1 MKRLIPSSQPNSAEY
16 LTATNSQ
23 IATMSLSW
31 EGITFGIELELSTP
45 CPSTKRLFS
54 TTAPAAA
61 ARLNMAELLVK
72 STSFPVACACTH
84 STERRCPVC
93 ETIPEEDMV
102 VDGGRDAG
110 ILTFPAVAP
119 RGSILNHCFL
129 FKPEHLERQTVLSL
143 QRQWPGVEIC
153 TPVFGAGELASGLVT
168 MKTLL
173 SNIRNMGLDITA
185 DQSCGMHVHVGVESG
200 MTLLLAQKISTL
212 VVLLENTLLLRLVA
226 PSRWVSKHCVPVC
239 EDSQGA
245 RKGVSN
251 GDLRNDSLFDQHIP
265 PMTAMQPAKW
275 NDNGSERYYRLLRA
289 IWQANTLARLSSA
302 IRNEE
307 KTRCAFTLSL
317 RCEKPWQDPV
327 NGYDMYHGTP
337 STVEFR
343 YSQMT
348 FDHELLRNWTEVV
361 TRIVAL
367 AQADAATFK
376 KIAASIIQIN
386 YAAEVQGK
394 AAWKSLMKYVLGLE
408 HRVGEWEVQLGRFE
422 RGEYISLIDENL
434 LLKAE

>member
-1 MKRLIPSSQPNSAEY
+1 
-16 LTATNSQ
+16 
-23 IATMSLSW
+23 MSLSW
-31 EGITFGIELELSTP
+31 EGITFGVELELSTP

-54 TTAPAAA
+54 AIAPASA
-61 ARLNMAELLVK
+61 ARLNMAELLAK
-72 STSFPVACACTH
+72 NTSFPVACACTH
-84 STERRCPVC
+84 SMEKRCPVC

-119 RGSILNHCFL
+119 CRSVLNHCFL
-129 FKPEHLERQTVLSL
+129 FKPEYLDRETVLSL

-212 VVLLENTLLLRLVA
+212 VVLLENSLLLRLVA
-226 PSRWVSKHCVPVC
+226 PSRWVSKHCMPVC

-245 RKGVSN
+245 RQGVSN
-251 GDLRNDSLFDQHIP
+251 GDLRNDSLFDQHVP
-265 PMTAMQPAKW
+265 PMTTMQPAEW

-289 IWQANTLARLSSA
+289 IWQANTLASLSLA
-302 IRNEE
+302 IR
-307 KTRCAFTLSL
+307 KKDRTRCAFTLCL

-348 FDHELLRNWTEVV
+348 FDHELLRNWTEIV
-361 TRIVAL
+361 TRIVVL

-394 AAWKSLMKYVLGLE
+394 AAWKSLMRDVLGLE

-422 RGEYISLIDENL
+422 RGEYISLLDENL